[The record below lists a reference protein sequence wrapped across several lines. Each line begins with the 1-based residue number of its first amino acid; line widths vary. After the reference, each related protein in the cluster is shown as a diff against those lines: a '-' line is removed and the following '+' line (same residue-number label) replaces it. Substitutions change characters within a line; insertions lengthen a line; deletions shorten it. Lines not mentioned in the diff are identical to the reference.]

1 MENGIGNY
9 RGFHLSVGQRG
20 VGSMERSI
28 QERLK
33 DLRLSN
39 DMIELLKS
47 GQANNPLLCELAA
60 HPDFIK
66 LRI

>member
-1 MENGIGNY
+1 
-9 RGFHLSVGQRG
+9 
-20 VGSMERSI
+20 MERSI

-33 DLRLSN
+33 GLRLSN

-47 GQANNPLLCELAA
+47 GQADNPLLCELAA

-66 LRI
+66 LRILMVKAHYCGTYR

>member
-1 MENGIGNY
+1 
-9 RGFHLSVGQRG
+9 
-20 VGSMERSI
+20 MERSI

-47 GQANNPLLCELAA
+47 GQADNPLLCELAA